1 MRSVVRSI
9 ARILVIPVVL
19 GLAAA
24 PSSAQAPAAAS
35 KQSEPKL
42 DAAQRQDA
50 QALVSAVDDV
60 MAGKPAP
67 SAISMKWEHQ
77 DFIKAQADK
86 TYVPFT
92 VSVDSATLKGK
103 SIALYLRVVP
113 SGATG
118 APAAD
123 DAKKDDAKKD
133 ESRPQYPFE
142 DLYFFD
148 IGTAGST
155 AATPAPAGAA
165 AGAAGAAGSSE
176 SAGRAIVRRA
186 FAVPPGNYDVYVAV
200 KDRTAAGASGGGQA
214 SGGAQAA
221 EGAAAAEQ
229 QPAAAIGVLKQPLS
243 VKAFPP
249 DEFTTSSIIMANKVD
264 VLQAPVANERQ
275 ADNPYTFGQM
285 RIEPSVDHTF
295 SKKGDLNIVFWIYG
309 ATPDANTKKPDVS
322 IDFKFYQKTAD
333 KEAYFNKTDPQ
344 LLNAQTLPP
353 QFDLAAGH
361 QLPGSLSVPLASFPE
376 GEYRLEIEVQDKVAN
391 KKLTENVN
399 FTVTAQ

>member
-1 MRSVVRSI
+1 M
-9 ARILVIPVVL
+9 VL

-24 PSSAQAPAAAS
+24 PSFAQAPAAAS

-67 SAISMKWEHQ
+67 SAISLKWEQQ

-92 VSVDSATLKGK
+92 VSVDPATLKGK

-113 SGATG
+113 SGATET
-118 APAAD
+118 PAAA
-123 DAKKDDAKKD
+123 DASKKS

-155 AATPAPAGAA
+155 AAAPAPAGAA
-165 AGAAGAAGSSE
+165 AGAAPSGSSE
-176 SAGRAIVRRA
+176 PAGRALVRRA

-200 KDRTAAGASGGGQA
+200 KDRTAAGAPAGGQA
-214 SGGAQAA
+214 PANGGSQAGGAQ
-221 EGAAAAEQ
+221 GAAAGE
-229 QPAAAIGVLKQPLS
+229 QPAAAAVGVLKQALT
-243 VKAFPP
+243 VKGFPA
-249 DEFTTSSIIMANKVD
+249 DEFTTSSIIMADKVD

-285 RIEPSVDHTF
+285 RIVPSIDHTF

-309 ATPDANTKKPDVS
+309 ASPDPNTKKPDVS
-322 IDFKFYQKTAD
+322 IDFKFYQKAAD
-333 KEAYFNKTDPQ
+333 KETYFNKTDPQ

-391 KKLTENVN
+391 KKLTENVS

>member
-1 MRSVVRSI
+1 MRFIVRSA
-9 ARILVIPVVL
+9 ARVLVAPMVL
-19 GLAAA
+19 SLLAAPA
-24 PSSAQAPAAAS
+24 LAQAPTAPS

-42 DAAQRQDA
+42 DAEQRQDA
-50 QALVSAVDDV
+50 QALVTAVDDV

-67 SAISMKWEHQ
+67 GAVSMKWEQQ

-92 VSVDSATLKGK
+92 VSFDPATLKSK

-113 SGATG
+113 RGATESA
-118 APAAD
+118 APAD
-123 DAKKDDAKKD
+123 PKKKA

-148 IGTAGST
+148 LGSAGSGAGP
-155 AATPAPAGAA
+155 AAPAGEGAGAA
-165 AGAAGAAGSSE
+165 AQASTEAS
-176 SAGRAIVRRA
+176 GRPLVRRA
-186 FAVPPGNYDVYVAV
+186 FAVPPGEYDVYVAV
-200 KDRTAAGASGGGQA
+200 KEHAAAPASGASGAAAQ
-214 SGGAQAA
+214 SGGASTTAP
-221 EGAAAAEQ
+221 AEQ
-229 QPAAAIGVLKQPLS
+229 ASPGAIGVLKQPLS
-243 VKAFPP
+243 VKAFGA
-249 DEFTTSSIIMANKVD
+249 DEFSTSSIIMAQKVD

-285 RIEPSVDHTF
+285 RIVPSLDHAF
-295 SKKGDLNIVFWIYG
+295 SKKSDLNIVFWIYG
-309 ATPDANTKKPDVS
+309 ATPDPNTKKPDVS
-322 IDFKFYQKTAD
+322 IDFKFYQKAAD
-333 KEAYFNKTDPQ
+333 KETYFNKTDPQ
-344 LLNAQTLPP
+344 MLNAQTLPP

-399 FTVTAQ
+399 FNVTAQ